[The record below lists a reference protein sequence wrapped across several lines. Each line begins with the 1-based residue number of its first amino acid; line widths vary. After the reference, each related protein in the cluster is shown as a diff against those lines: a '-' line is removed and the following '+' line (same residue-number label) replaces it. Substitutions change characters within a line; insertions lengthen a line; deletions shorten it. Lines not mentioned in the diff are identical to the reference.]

1 MSDPV
6 DIIGLGNKVL
16 KKFGVQSVEYFGP
29 SKNYVFQCIDNA
41 GKKSVFKM
49 FHIHENRREEDL
61 KKAWREIAFHHY
73 AGAKMRLP
81 GMLACEYSSGD
92 LGVYLLT
99 EYKTMNAINANNLK
113 MERIA
118 ELVEK
123 LTWLHSI
130 RVSSLNPGLRA
141 RIEEEDIKKNNW
153 MVDEAKLLLEDNLI
167 RTQTF
172 KKIEK
177 LCKIMRDNP
186 LASKNRKGLTHGD
199 ARIQNMYVD
208 DNDKLQL
215 RDFEHANINSP
226 LLDAASFY
234 YSIYGNPL
242 REDFRE
248 AFKTRFLQEQTGVSS
263 SDFDEAFSFF
273 VAHRLMAWLT
283 FNTRFTK
290 DVGHRTAKKRIDS
303 AIEILE
309 DFLGTKP

>member
-1 MSDPV
+1 MSEPV
-6 DIIGLGNKVL
+6 DIIILGNKVL
-16 KKFGVQSVEYFGP
+16 KKFGFQSVEYFGP
-29 SKNYVFQCIDNA
+29 SKNYVFQCIDKES
-41 GKKSVFKM
+41 KKSVFKM
-49 FHIHENRREEDL
+49 FHIHESRREEDL

-73 AGAKMRLP
+73 AGSKMRLP
-81 GMLACEYSSGD
+81 AMLACEYSSGD

-99 EYKTMNAINANNLK
+99 EYKPIKALGANKLTR
-113 MERIA
+113 ERIV

-123 LTWLHSI
+123 LAWLHAI

-141 RIEEEDIKKNNW
+141 RIEEEDLKKNQW
-153 MVDEAKLLLEDNLI
+153 MVDESRLLLEENLI

-172 KKIEK
+172 KKIEI
-177 LCKIMRDNP
+177 LCQKMRDNP
-186 LASKNRKGLTHGD
+186 LCSKNRKGLTHGD

-208 DNDKLQL
+208 ENNKLQL

-234 YSIYGNPL
+234 SSIYGNPL
-242 REDFRE
+242 AQEFRD
-248 AFKTRFLQEQTGVSS
+248 AFKKRFLQDHDGISS
-263 SDFDEAFSFF
+263 AEYEEAFCFF

-290 DVGHRTAKKRIDS
+290 DIGNKSAKKRIDA
-303 AIEILE
+303 AIDILE